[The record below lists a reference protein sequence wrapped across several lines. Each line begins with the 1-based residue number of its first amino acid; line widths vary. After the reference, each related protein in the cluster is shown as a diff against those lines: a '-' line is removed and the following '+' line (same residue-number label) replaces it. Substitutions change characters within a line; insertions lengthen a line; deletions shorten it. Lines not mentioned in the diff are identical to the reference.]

1 MTFRPVGHRD
11 RRPGHVASSC
21 YAPFQSYRPGQCCG
35 NKDQNPRDR
44 GDTSAT
50 LWPRSV
56 ICLTASDLIPSGVS
70 LLTHGTSYWASGMR
84 LRGVYKMRAFTPS
97 TVAGPRSPQAQTLND
112 CLERGAKT
120 HGNVGRQHFGPAIS
134 AEVREIDMA
143 NAAHVDDC
151 KEAASGSLASC
162 GPKAGIAL
170 RSDSFERRI
179 AATTRRSSRTSSATS
194 PPSRPN
200 VAGSPTSH
208 ASASPRGSATW
219 RRFRMLVAVRW

>member
-21 YAPFQSYRPGQCCG
+21 YATFQSYRPGQCCG

-84 LRGVYKMRAFTPS
+84 LRGVYKMRAFTPC

-134 AEVREIDMA
+134 AEVRESIWQMPRMSMTA
-143 NAAHVDDC
+143 RRPRAGRSHHAGPRQASRSAA
-151 KEAASGSLASC
+151 
-162 GPKAGIAL
+162 I
-170 RSDSFERRI
+170 RSND
-179 AATTRRSSRTSSATS
+179 
-194 PPSRPN
+194 
-200 VAGSPTSH
+200 G
-208 ASASPRGSATW
+208 
-219 RRFRMLVAVRW
+219 